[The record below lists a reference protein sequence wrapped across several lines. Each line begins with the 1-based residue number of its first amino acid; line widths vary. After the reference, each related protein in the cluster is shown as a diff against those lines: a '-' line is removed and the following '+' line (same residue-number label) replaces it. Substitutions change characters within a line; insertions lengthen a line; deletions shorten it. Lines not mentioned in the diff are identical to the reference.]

1 MIQHNFSNSDADS
14 DYYRVILERES
25 RQNILRGDR
34 KLAPILKVS
43 LLSDSYDDLL
53 TEY

>member
-1 MIQHNFSNSDADS
+1 MIEYNFSNSDPDS
-14 DYYRVILERES
+14 DYYRGILERES

-43 LLSDSYDDLL
+43 LFSDSYDDFLSD
-53 TEY
+53 Y